1 MKKVIK
7 HIAFRLILLLI
18 PYLAFYFMFAESGF
32 KGQTYDIDEI
42 PLYLFF
48 AVWVYIFLE
57 TFFWL
62 YKKNRAKWTGN
73 IAVLLLM
80 VALYFILP
88 HRNYFN

>member
-1 MKKVIK
+1 MKILIK
-7 HIAFRLILLLI
+7 HIAFRFILLLI
-18 PYLAFYFMFAESGF
+18 PYLAFYFMYAESGF

-42 PLYLFF
+42 PLYVFF
-48 AVWVYIFLE
+48 TVWVYILVE

-62 YKKNRAKWTGN
+62 YKKNRTKWLSN

-80 VALYFILP
+80 AALYFILP